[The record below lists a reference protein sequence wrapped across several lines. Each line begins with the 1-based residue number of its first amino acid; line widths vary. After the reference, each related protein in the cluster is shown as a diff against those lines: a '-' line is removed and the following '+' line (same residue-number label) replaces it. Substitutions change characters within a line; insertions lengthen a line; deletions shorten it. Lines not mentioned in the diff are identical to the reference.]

1 MLWALLPTLDVVT
14 DFFYILTTPFENLLY
29 FALICFFF
37 NAIIFGFAAKLAS
50 MKCSCFI
57 FKWVE
62 VDRSS
67 NGLEFVLR
75 SFFCFLLMCAF
86 VFPMV
91 WFVFGALLFQTK
103 LLAIGMIHNFWF
115 YVWTL
120 STTFAQKKNIEVDSE
135 MLNESFF
142 LHLITETIPQLILQT
157 CNNYSSGETLN
168 SAAVASIFFSSYTAL
183 SGLFTFGYYHVITHI
198 L

>member
-1 MLWALLPTLDVVT
+1 
-14 DFFYILTTPFENLLY
+14 
-29 FALICFFF
+29 
-37 NAIIFGFAAKLAS
+37 
-50 MKCSCFI
+50 
-57 FKWVE
+57 
-62 VDRSS
+62 
-67 NGLEFVLR
+67 
-75 SFFCFLLMCAF
+75 
-86 VFPMV
+86 MV